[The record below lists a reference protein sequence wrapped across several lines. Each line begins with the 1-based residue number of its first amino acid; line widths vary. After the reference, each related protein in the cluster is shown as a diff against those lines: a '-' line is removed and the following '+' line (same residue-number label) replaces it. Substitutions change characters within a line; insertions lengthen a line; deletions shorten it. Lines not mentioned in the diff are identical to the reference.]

1 MPEPPFLLHLLGS
14 LIMLLF
20 NINSLGHTYS
30 MAHFLFYG
38 HDIMLILSD
47 YEVVICDR

>member
-1 MPEPPFLLHLLGS
+1 
-14 LIMLLF
+14 
-20 NINSLGHTYS
+20 